1 MKKTE
6 STVMQSRYKG
16 YCFFCGSPNVNG
28 EHHLLFGN
36 GMRNLAEEDG
46 LKVDSCNRCHVVGE
60 VLRRIHD
67 NPMAEQ
73 LSKMLGQALYERNE
87 CAKGATLDEARE
99 KFRKRYGRSYW

>member
-6 STVMQSRYKG
+6 STVMQPRYKG

-36 GMRNLAEEDG
+36 GIKTLAEEDG
-46 LKVDSCNRCHVVGE
+46 LKADVCDKCHVAGALLE
-60 VLRRIHD
+60 RIHD

>member
-6 STVMQSRYKG
+6 STVMQTKYRG
-16 YCFFCGSPNVNG
+16 YCFFCGKPVDNS

-36 GMRNLAEEDG
+36 GFRNLAEEDG
-46 LKVDSCNRCHVVGE
+46 LKVDVCDTCHVIGE
-60 VLRRIHD
+60 VTKRIHD
-67 NPMAEQ
+67 NPMAEK

-87 CAKGATLDEARE
+87 CAKGATLDDARE